1 MNKVTFSDVVKT
13 VALFS
18 ITVILVGGSVL
29 VVVGLFKASPYHAPD
44 KLTAPD
50 KRSWI
55 LPLPD
60 KWQATYGDTMET
72 SLVYTCYAL
81 KGTAASQA
89 QQIKAIEKAL
99 IALNEATG
107 SKLKM
112 RMSQEKPN
120 VKEESKDESS
130 TTVGGYSVT
139 RIDDG
144 ADPGAESDPNKAK
157 IPSGN

>member
-1 MNKVTFSDVVKT
+1 MNKVTFYDVVKM

-29 VVVGLFKASPYHAPD
+29 VVVGLFKASPYKSPD

-81 KGTAASQA
+81 KGTVESQA
-89 QQIKAIEKAL
+89 QRIKALEKGL

-107 SKLKM
+107 GKLKM
-112 RMSQEKPN
+112 RMSQEKTN

-144 ADPGAESDPNKAK
+144 ADPGAKADPNEAK